1 MGSVEDSVDERV
13 VLDSVVDVADVV
25 DSEVVETEL
34 L

>member
-1 MGSVEDSVDERV
+1 MGSVEDSADEGA

>member
-1 MGSVEDSVDERV
+1 MGSVEDSVDERA

>member
-25 DSEVVETEL
+25 DSEVVVTEL